1 MAGALPACLPVW
13 VSAVRCVFCM
23 CAPFLPLSAEAVPW
37 RVVLLCRGKVW
48 QNWGIGRY
56 TI

>member
-23 CAPFLPLSAEAVPW
+23 CAPFLPLSAEAMPW
-37 RVVLLCRGKVW
+37 RVVLRCRGKVW